1 MQKYLLIMIGD
12 VSAEVCQ
19 HLANELT
26 PIVDSPR
33 LKFQYQK
40 GVILFHFASDVDH
53 FEIHEFV
60 GIISYGLITTYVL
73 NKVNDNMSVNMPKL
87 YSDSLFDLES
97 QETKE
102 ENSEQVEELDINYE
116 EEDYSD
122 NLALILEEIKSKVK
136 KPSLDTL
143 LDKIK
148 IKGVNSL
155 SQYEKDTLEEYSKK

>member
-1 MQKYLLIMIGD
+1 MQKYLLVMIGD
-12 VSAEVCQ
+12 ISTDVCQ

-33 LKFQYQK
+33 LKYQYSK
-40 GVILFHFASDVDH
+40 GVVLFYFESDVDQI
-53 FEIHEFV
+53 EIHEFI
-60 GIISYGLITTYVL
+60 GIITYGLITTYIL
-73 NKVNDNMSVNMPKL
+73 IKANDNMSVNMPKF
-87 YSDSLFDLES
+87 YSDYLFDLETEEKKNEPEAK
-97 QETKE
+97 QEILIE
-102 ENSEQVEELDINYE
+102 YE

-148 IKGVNSL
+148 LKGIGSL
-155 SQYEKDTLEEYSKK
+155 TQFEKDTLEEYSKK

>member
-12 VSAEVCQ
+12 VSADVCQ

-33 LKFQYQK
+33 LKFQFQK

-60 GIISYGLITTYVL
+60 GIISYGLVTTYIL

-97 QETKE
+97 QETKVNE
-102 ENSEQVEELDINYE
+102 EQVEEFDVNYE

-136 KPSLDTL
+136 RPSLDTL

-148 IKGVNSL
+148 IKGISSL
-155 SQYEKDTLEEYSKK
+155 SQYEKEILEEYSKK